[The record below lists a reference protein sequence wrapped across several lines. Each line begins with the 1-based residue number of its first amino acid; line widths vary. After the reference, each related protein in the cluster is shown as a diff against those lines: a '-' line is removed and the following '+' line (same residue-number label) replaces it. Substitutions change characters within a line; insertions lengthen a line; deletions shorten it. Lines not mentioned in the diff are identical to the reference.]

1 MKSAFSVVVLLA
13 VLPAAYAQDTA
24 DQATVDA
31 AFLDFTQILIRTDRI
46 ENVDAETQAWG
57 RGLIA
62 GLGIEGLPAQQKAK
76 KILDFVHGNLV
87 FNWTRP
93 KSVAEFI
100 ETKAGNCFAHARM
113 GIFLL
118 RLSGVPAKFA
128 YEVHLQLGSE
138 SATKDAREMGTGLF
152 SCFHNDHA
160 WVLFYDGER
169 WIPYDST
176 AGHLGGEGFIAQRW
190 TPPEANPPFVIW
202 EDMGTGLDNME
213 NVTQDVWEGLR
224 LPTHGEMSEDLW
236 REFMSSFAD
245 KPLDYF
251 STPLSDDEMARIERA
266 ARAYY
271 AAESIP

>member
-62 GLGIEGLPAQQKAK
+62 GLGIEGLLAQQKAK

-100 ETKAGNCFAHARM
+100 KTKAGNCFAHARM

-138 SATKDAREMGTGLF
+138 SATKDAREMGTGFF

-160 WVLFYDGER
+160 WVLFHDGER

-176 AGHLGGEGFIAQRW
+176 SGHLGGEGFIAQRW

-251 STPLSDDEMARIERA
+251 STPLSDDEMTRIEQA

-271 AAESIP
+271 ASESIP

>member
-100 ETKAGNCFAHARM
+100 KTKAGNCFAHARM

-160 WVLFYDGER
+160 WVLFHDGER

-251 STPLSDDEMARIERA
+251 STPLSDDEMTRIEQA

-271 AAESIP
+271 ASESIP